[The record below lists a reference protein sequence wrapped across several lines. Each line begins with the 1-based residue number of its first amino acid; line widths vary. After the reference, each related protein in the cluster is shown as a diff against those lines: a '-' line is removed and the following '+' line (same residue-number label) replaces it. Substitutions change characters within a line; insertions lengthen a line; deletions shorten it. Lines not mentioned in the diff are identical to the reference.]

1 MNQQINEIFDRYQ
14 QSGIL
19 IDTNILLLYFVG
31 SYDIQQISKFKRTK
45 QFVTEDYKLLTRIW
59 NSFKKIVTTP
69 HILTEVSNWG
79 NQLAQHHWP
88 GFYEQFALKIRL
100 LEEHHQPAQA
110 LSQTEYFSKFGLTD
124 TGIIQLVQGQ
134 YLVLTDD
141 FRLSQYLSNI
151 QIDTINFNHIR
162 MYNWFKP

>member
-31 SYDIQQISKFKRTK
+31 SYDIQQISRFKRTK
-45 QFVTEDYKLLTRIW
+45 KFVVEDYKLLTRIW

-79 NQLAQHHWP
+79 KDLRPKNWGLIYQSDQN
-88 GFYEQFALKIRL
+88 
-100 LEEHHQPAQA
+100 
-110 LSQTEYFSKFGLTD
+110 FGM
-124 TGIIQLVQGQ
+124 GYG
-134 YLVLTDD
+134 
-141 FRLSQYLSNI
+141 
-151 QIDTINFNHIR
+151 
-162 MYNWFKP
+162 